1 MIRVLRIQ
9 IWRRGCASCRGG
21 AKRLICQRGGSE
33 GGRWVLDF
41 VYDLYVGG
49 HVVLARELLEAERAR
64 IHLNVA
70 LVRGHVMPAEV
81 ADVRVDTRADL
92 AAVRVLPLF
101 GTIVA
106 HRSLRLA
113 LTYVAAEIEFGLDG
127 GRAADAA
134 TTAAQIGRT
143 ASKQLRL
150 ELEAIAAIVHIQ
162 IILSRV
168 GSTHISVLLGLGAF
182 LCARLGR

>member
-9 IWRRGCASCRGG
+9 IWRRGCAGCRGG
-21 AKRLICQRGGSE
+21 VKRLICQRGGSE
-33 GGRWVLDF
+33 GVRWVLDF

-64 IHLNVA
+64 VNLNVA

-92 AAVRVLPLF
+92 ATVRVLPLF

-113 LTYVAAEIEFGLDG
+113 LTDVAAEIEFGLDG
-127 GRAADAA
+127 GRAA
-134 TTAAQIGRT
+134 TTATQIGRT
-143 ASKQLRL
+143 AA
-150 ELEAIAAIVHIQ
+150 E
-162 IILSRV
+162 
-168 GSTHISVLLGLGAF
+168 
-182 LCARLGR
+182 

>member
-1 MIRVLRIQ
+1 M
-9 IWRRGCASCRGG
+9 
-21 AKRLICQRGGSE
+21 
-33 GGRWVLDF
+33 
-41 VYDLYVGG
+41 YDLYVGG

-113 LTYVAAEIEFGLDG
+113 LTYVAAEIEFGLNG
-127 GRAADAA
+127 GRAPHAA

-150 ELEAIAAIVHIQ
+150 ELEAVAAIVHIQ
-162 IILSRV
+162 IILSGV
-168 GSTHISVLLGLGAF
+168 SSTHISILLGLGAF